1 VRLEGENASAFKLI
15 WVVQSFSKKF
25 SAFAVGQII
34 STSSPHP
41 ASIGGAY
48 RDRHGRWVR
57 DAVDAAA
64 AQDERR

>member
-1 VRLEGENASAFKLI
+1 MRQTTNLSNGINAI
-15 WVVQSFSKKF
+15 PPVQSPLQKF
-25 SAFAVGQII
+25 STLPVGQII
-34 STSSPHP
+34 FTNLRHP
-41 ASIGGAY
+41 ALSRGAF